1 MSEFSLPREI
11 VMGLFKILGSEKERE
26 MFLSIFQ
33 SVNPENF
40 ALLMIEPDVL
50 RTKPDLLA
58 WDLAFL
64 SHLDLTPI
72 LIVEIEKDS
81 DVKCRNYLIKRVKSY
96 GGDIRHFPLK
106 RSENQAD
113 WMPYKQLQRTA
124 KKGDISL
131 ISVDN
136 KVKDGVTSSK
146 VALNLIREFYPRKI
160 LVLNDQGGLH
170 LKSGSRLNYLEI
182 DPDLELLY
190 FQKVIS
196 GKTYQEIR
204 KYREILLKAKEGG
217 KKVHVQVT
225 SPGDILK
232 ELFTVQGSGTYLNL
246 ANELELYNG
255 YKGLDKDKI
264 WTLIESGFGLQLKS
278 KYQFSP
284 QDKVILDEDYKALAV
299 LKKYQGLLYLDKFV
313 VKKRHQAEGWGN
325 SLWREILELN
335 AKIFWR
341 TKSSNPL
348 KNWYF
353 KKSDGHQVID
363 DWYVYWIGLNE
374 KERKKA
380 LRYCRDR
387 EDSFIRSEE

>member
-1 MSEFSLPREI
+1 MSELSLPREI
-11 VMGLFKILGSEKERE
+11 VMGLFKILGNEKDRE

-40 ALLMIEPDVL
+40 ALLMIEPEVL

-64 SHLDLTPI
+64 SHLDLTPL
-72 LIVEIEKDS
+72 LIVEIEKEN
-81 DVKCRNYLIKRVKSY
+81 DVKCRNYLFKKVKDY
-96 GGDIRHFPLK
+96 GGRIKLFPLK
-106 RSENQAD
+106 RSDKQAE
-113 WMPYKQLQRTA
+113 WMPYKQLQRCA
-124 KKGDISL
+124 KNGKLSL

-136 KVKDGVTSSK
+136 KIKDGITATK

-160 LVLNDQGGLH
+160 LVLNDRGGLY
-170 LKSGSRLNYLEI
+170 LKNGRGLNYLEI

-190 FQKVIS
+190 FQKSIT

-204 KYREILLKAKEGG
+204 NFREMLVKAEEFG
-217 KKVHVQVT
+217 KKVHVQIT

-246 ANELELYNG
+246 SNELEIYNG
-255 YKGLDKDKI
+255 YKDLDKDKI
-264 WTLIESGFGLQLKS
+264 WSLIESGFNLRLKS
-278 KYQFSP
+278 KYTFSP
-284 QDKVILDEDYKALAV
+284 QDKVIVDKDYKALAI
-299 LKKYQGLLYLDKFV
+299 LKKVNGMLYLDKFV
-313 VKKRHQAEGWGN
+313 VKKRHQSEGWGN
-325 SLWREILELN
+325 SIWREVLELN

-353 KKSDGHQVID
+353 KKSDGHQIVD

-380 LRYCRDR
+380 LRYCKER
-387 EDSFIRSEE
+387 EDSFVRDVN

>member
-1 MSEFSLPREI
+1 MSELSLPREI
-11 VMGLFKILGSEKERE
+11 VMGLFKILGNEKDRE

-40 ALLMIEPDVL
+40 ALLMIEPEVL
-50 RTKPDLLA
+50 RTKSDLLA

-64 SHLDLTPI
+64 SHLDLTPLI
-72 LIVEIEKDS
+72 IVEIEKEN
-81 DVKCRNYLIKRVKSY
+81 DVKCRNYLIKKVKDY
-96 GGDIRHFPLK
+96 GGQINLFPLT
-106 RSENQAD
+106 RSDKQAE
-113 WMPYKQLQRTA
+113 WMPYQKLQKCA
-124 KKGDISL
+124 KNGRLSL

-136 KVKDGVTSSK
+136 KIRDGITATK

-160 LVLNDQGGLH
+160 LVLNNRGGLY
-170 LKSGSRLNYLEI
+170 LKNGRGLNYLEI

-190 FQKVIS
+190 FQKSITV
-196 GKTYQEIR
+196 KTYQEIR
-204 KYREILLKAKEGG
+204 KYREMLVKADEFG
-217 KKVHVQVT
+217 KKVHIQVT

-246 ANELELYNG
+246 SNELEIYNG

-264 WTLIESGFGLQLKS
+264 WSLIESGFNLRLKS
-278 KYQFSP
+278 KYAFSP
-284 QDKVILDEDYKALAV
+284 QDKVIVDKDYKALAI
-299 LKKYQGLLYLDKFV
+299 LKKVNGMLYLDKFV
-313 VKKRHQAEGWGN
+313 VKKRHQSEGWGN
-325 SLWREILELN
+325 SIWREVLELN

-353 KKSDGHQVID
+353 KKSDGHQIVD

-380 LRYCRDR
+380 LRYCKERD
-387 EDSFIRSEE
+387 DSFLRETN

>member
-11 VMGLFKILGSEKERE
+11 VMGLFKILGTEKERE

-40 ALLMIEPDVL
+40 AVLMIEPEVL
-50 RTKPDLLA
+50 RSKSDLLA

-64 SHLDLTPI
+64 SHLDLAPL
-72 LIVEIEKDS
+72 LIVEIEKES
-81 DVKCRNYLIKRVKSY
+81 DVKCRNYLLKRVREY
-96 GGDIRHFPLK
+96 GGDIRLFQLK
-106 RSENQAD
+106 KSEDKSD

-136 KVKDGVTSSK
+136 KVKDGITSMK
-146 VALNLIREFYPRKI
+146 VAQNLIREFYPRKI
-160 LVLNDQGGLH
+160 LVLNNQGGLK
-170 LKSGSRLNYLEI
+170 LKSGSRLSYLEI

-190 FQKVIS
+190 FQKAIT

-204 KYREILLKAKEGG
+204 KHRELLVQAKNSG
-217 KKVHVQVT
+217 KNLHVQVT
-225 SPGDILK
+225 SPGGILK

-246 ANELELYNG
+246 SNELEVFNG
-255 YKGLDKDKI
+255 YKNLDKDKL
-264 WTLIESGFGLQLKS
+264 WTLIESGFGLRLKS
-278 KYQFSP
+278 KYAFSP
-284 QDKVILDEDYKALAV
+284 QDKVIVDEDYKALAV

-313 VKKRHQAEGWGN
+313 VKKRHQTEGWGN

-353 KKSDGHQVID
+353 KKSDGHQIVD

-374 KERKKA
+374 AERKKA
-380 LRYCRDR
+380 LRYCRERD
-387 EDSFIRSEE
+387 DSFLREN